1 MTKTTDE
8 LLQMSNDEIIHLME
22 SGEGFVDAPVDEEML
37 QRNWKVIN
45 KKMDEIDKRRR
56 REMILVLAIG
66 FVLGIGFT
74 IGFLIYI
81 GTL

>member
-1 MTKTTDE
+1 MTKTNDE
-8 LLQMSNDEIIHLME
+8 LLQMSNEEIIAYME
-22 SGEGFVDAPVDEEML
+22 EGGAFVDAPVDEEML

-45 KKMDEIDKRRR
+45 KKMNEIDKRRR

-74 IGFLIYI
+74 IGLLIYM